1 MLTIILGVL
10 AGHLKLLDAAAF
22 VPHTT
27 TFIFYAALPCL
38 VLNAL
43 GIKIDLYDEKFL
55 WDFIF
60 VFLILRALA
69 LAVACCLVAVDKRKG
84 VGHIAVLWLSMTW
97 ISTIILGVPIS
108 SAVFDNPQV
117 GAKYGIL
124 AGISSFIFQLP
135 LMLFFLEC
143 HRLEEEYFAGL
154 ASLEN
159 GAFTDPEVAQ
169 KILPGGGDNLEPNG
183 ENKAEESLNNNNSQ
197 NNGDDVVVEVSR
209 TMLWTK
215 FAWRR
220 DIWLQILTKIV
231 HNPVLLAIAGGFFF
245 TLTTLGPKYL
255 NSNSDDFV
263 PGLGWISETL
273 FFLGNTVTPVSL
285 FATGV
290 WMQDQGKALFQMSP
304 LTAAGCM
311 VSKLI
316 LVPLIVV
323 GLAQALDLDDEPG
336 RAAVLIA
343 ALPIS
348 MASFSLA
355 NQFGIGEAIMA
366 ENVALGTLLILP
378 TVILWNI
385 AMDEVGLFPI
395 AE

>member
-1 MLTIILGVL
+1 M
-10 AGHLKLLDAAAF
+10 
-22 VPHTT
+22 PHTT
-27 TFIFYAALPCL
+27 AFIFYAALPCL

-43 GIKIDLYDEKFL
+43 GIKIDLYDEAFL

-154 ASLEN
+154 STLERSDIV
-159 GAFTDPEVAQ
+159 DPETAQ
-169 KILPGGGDNLEPNG
+169 EIAPGEEKKEP
-183 ENKAEESLNNNNSQ
+183 ECERRPEERSNNNNSQ
-197 NNGDDVVVEVSR
+197 NNGDVVVDVSR
-209 TMLWTK
+209 TMLWAK
-215 FAWRR
+215 FALRR
-220 DIWLQILTKIV
+220 DIWLKILIKIV
-231 HNPVLLAIAGGFFF
+231 HNPVLLAISGGFFL
-245 TLTTLGPKYL
+245 TLTTLGPTYL
-255 NSNSDDFV
+255 DSTSDDFV

-273 FFLGNTVTPVSL
+273 FFLGDTVTPVSL
-285 FATGV
+285 FAMGV

-304 LTAAGCM
+304 LTATGCM
-311 VSKLI
+311 ISKLI
-316 LVPLIVV
+316 LVPLVVV
-323 GLAQALDLDDEPG
+323 GLAQALNLDDEPG

-348 MASFSLA
+348 MASFSLS

-366 ENVALGTLLILP
+366 ANVAIGTLLILP